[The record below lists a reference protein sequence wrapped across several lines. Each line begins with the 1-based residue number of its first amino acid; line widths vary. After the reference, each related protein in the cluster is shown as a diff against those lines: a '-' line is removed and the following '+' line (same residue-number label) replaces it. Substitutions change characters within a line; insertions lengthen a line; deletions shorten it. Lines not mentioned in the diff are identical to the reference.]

1 MLFLQKKR
9 IMKKLI
15 FILYCFMSF
24 VDSFSMEVIAY
35 VDRHLSGTTPLK
47 TSEVIELEN
56 NVWLFFDDVKPND
69 VIARFSDNVRIN
81 GERMRPDVNC
91 RVLIYRHGAVVVP
104 QSSDDVALVLYTE
117 SGLSGG
123 SESLRSGF
131 YYSNNP
137 PVAAPDS
144 LRKGLTLDN
153 KACSFILRRGYMAT
167 LATQSDGM
175 GYSRVYVA
183 DTADLVVHDLPD
195 LLSRKV
201 SFVRVLPWQYVS
213 KKGWAGSKWD
223 AMPEGLK
230 YVEEQADYTNST
242 WFYNWGTSATS
253 TTNPKRQGKSYNQE
267 FVPELWGASSG
278 TSKMYA
284 LTDVCQLM
292 GFNEPDHSE
301 QSNVSVEKAIELWP
315 KLMQTGMRLGSPAT
329 TDFNWLYNFMNECRK
344 RNYRVDYVVVHAYWG
359 GLSGLEW
366 YNKLKDVY
374 DHTHRPIWIKEWNN
388 GANWTKE
395 SWPSGTAEQQAKQ
408 LRDLK
413 EILTVMDTCSF
424 VERYSIYNWVE
435 DKRAIIHGSTAKLT
449 PAGEYYASDQPDY
462 FFRHD
467 KQYTPQYATRTA
479 PVLSYAGVEKDKVRL
494 QWTDREW
501 EFISSYVVETSSDG
515 INYREWMKVENLDE
529 TDGFSC
535 EIPLSEDAVGRVFYR
550 VVSNPLYGSQQI
562 SNTVSLYVFDN
573 SGGQSPFLSQLL
585 LTENWSAAVMK
596 ERFQTNPCVVLGAP
610 TYRNKMPLGYR
621 ANHVQADAFD
631 FRLTS
636 WDYQESPS
644 LAYPDTIALMM
655 ALEGTYD
662 WNGLQV
668 EVRQVDGVSD
678 EWQHFDFKRSFR
690 DVPVVIPTQISSN
703 YASASSARV
712 RNVSPTGFD
721 LKLQYEGHNHL
732 PGGMTEMVSVLA
744 ISQGHA
750 VYHGK
755 EIQVGLSESDVQDN
769 LLGGTRLDYGIS
781 FCALPLY
788 FAAMQTEND
797 SITSVLRIKSRDLNG
812 ATLIKD
818 REKALAHE
826 RVKGEQVGWIA
837 IGDTEAT
844 SLKAVLDSKRMFRL
858 RVSANRLV
866 VDGVF
871 NHCVICD
878 LNGRVLGEKNDSD
891 FVQIDRLPKGIY
903 IASIDGERMKFEK
916 Y

>member
-1 MLFLQKKR
+1 MSKTIAILICFLF
-9 IMKKLI
+9 
-15 FILYCFMSF
+15 S
-24 VDSFSMEVIAY
+24 VESFSMEVFNY
-35 VDRHLSGTTPLK
+35 VDRHLSGSSPLK
-47 TSEVIELEN
+47 SSEVIELED

-69 VIARFSDNVRIN
+69 VIARFADNVRIK
-81 GERMRPDVNC
+81 GERLRPDVNC

-104 QSSDDVALVLYTE
+104 QSSDDVAFVLYAE
-117 SGLSGG
+117 NGLSGI
-123 SESLRSGF
+123 SEEMRSGF

-137 PVAAPDS
+137 PSAAPDS
-144 LRKGLTLDN
+144 LRKSLTLDN

-175 GYSRVYVA
+175 GYSRVFVA
-183 DTADLVVHDLPD
+183 DTADLVADDLPD

-223 AMPEGLK
+223 TMPEGLK
-230 YVEEQADYTNST
+230 YVEEQADFTNST

-253 TTNPKRQGKSYNQE
+253 TTNPRRQGKSYNQE
-267 FVPELWGASSG
+267 FVPEVWGASSG
-278 TSKMYA
+278 TTKLYG

-359 GLSGLEW
+359 GLSGHEW

-395 SWPSGTAEQQAKQ
+395 TWPSGTAEQQAKQ

-435 DKRAIIHGSTAKLT
+435 DKRAIILGSTAKLT
-449 PAGEYYASDQPDY
+449 PAGEYYANDQPDY
-462 FFRHD
+462 FYRPD
-467 KQYTPQYATRTA
+467 MQYTPQYATRTA
-479 PVLSYAGVEKDKVRL
+479 PILSYSGIKEGKVTL
-494 QWTDREW
+494 KWTDTEG
-501 EFISSYVVETSSDG
+501 EFIRKYIVETSADG
-515 INYREWMKVENLDE
+515 INYHPQMELENPDE
-529 TDGFSC
+529 TDVFSC
-535 EIPLSEDAVGRVFYR
+535 EMPLPEEEGRLHFR
-550 VVSNPLYGSQQI
+550 IVSTPMYGSEQM
-562 SNTVSLYVFDN
+562 SNTVNLYVFNNGHDP
-573 SGGQSPFLSQLL
+573 SPFLSQMLI
-585 LTENWSAAVMK
+585 TENWSAAVMK
-596 ERFQTNPCVVLGAP
+596 EKYSAAPCVVLGVP

-621 ANHVQADAFD
+621 ADNIQADAFD

-644 LAYPDTIALMM
+644 LAYPDTIAVMM
-655 ALEGTYD
+655 ALEGND
-662 WNGLQV
+662 EWNGLQV
-668 EVRQVDGVSD
+668 EVRQIDGVD
-678 EWQHFDFKRSFR
+678 DKWQRIDFKRPFR
-690 DVPVVIPTQISSN
+690 EIPVVIPTQISSN
-703 YASASSARV
+703 YASAASVRV
-712 RNVSPTGFD
+712 RNVSTIGFD
-721 LKLQYEGHNHL
+721 LKLQFEGRNHL
-732 PGGMTEMVSVLA
+732 PDGMTERVSVLA
-744 ISQGHA
+744 MSQGHA
-750 VYHGK
+750 IYGGK
-755 EIQVGLSESDVQDN
+755 EIHVGLSEDGLVQDN
-769 LLGGTRLDYGIS
+769 LLGGTRLDYGTS
-781 FCALPLY
+781 FSSLPFY

-797 SITSVLRIKSRDLNG
+797 TITSVLRVKSRDLNG

-818 REKALAHE
+818 REKAVAHE

-844 SLKAVLDSKRMFRL
+844 TVKSLLNTKRKSRL
-858 RVSANRLV
+858 RVSSNKLV

-878 LNGRVLGEKNDSD
+878 LNGRVLGEKSDSD

-903 IASIDGERMKFEK
+903 IARIDGERMKFEK
-916 Y
+916 TK